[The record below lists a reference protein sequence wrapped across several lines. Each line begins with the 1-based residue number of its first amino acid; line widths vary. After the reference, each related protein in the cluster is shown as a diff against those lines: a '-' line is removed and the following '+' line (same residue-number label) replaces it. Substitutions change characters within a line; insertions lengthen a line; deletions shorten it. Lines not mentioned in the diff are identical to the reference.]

1 MASENLRSLLNSL
14 DVQAKNDIISI
25 APSISQPLGGG
36 NKAKGQL
43 GGSEGPNVGF
53 AFISI
58 FGKVFKTKSKNIPIF
73 LSLIHI

>member
-43 GGSEGPNVGF
+43 
-53 AFISI
+53 
-58 FGKVFKTKSKNIPIF
+58 